1 MSLWKTCVW
10 MPFGTVGKAWTR
22 EDAGSVSGLVCARS
36 YFNHLCL
43 GWGSNEVDLR
53 NGTIRERWGG
63 LLAVSVA
70 RAQCWDPTPGNEGEL
85 QTELFPVACV
95 SPSLLGCSL
104 GTSPLML
111 PPTDTDE
118 ELIPSSPQQPF
129 TCLIVFITS
138 QVIPR
143 AAAALPA
150 LPLSFPLYSL
160 TRLSSPGT
168 EELKK
173 KIK

>member
-1 MSLWKTCVW
+1 MSLWKTCAW
-10 MPFGTVGKAWTR
+10 LPFGIVGKAWTR

-43 GWGSNEVDLR
+43 GWGSNKVDLR
-53 NGTIRERWGG
+53 NGTIRERRGG
-63 LLAVSVA
+63 LLAASVA
-70 RAQCWDPTPGNEGEL
+70 YAQCWDPSPGNEREL
-85 QTELFPVACV
+85 QTKLFPVACV

-104 GTSPLML
+104 CPSPLML
-111 PPTDTDE
+111 PPMDTDE

-129 TCLIVFITS
+129 TCLIAFITS

-150 LPLSFPLYSL
+150 LPLSFPLCSPA
-160 TRLSSPGT
+160 RLSSPGT

-173 KIK
+173 KN